1 MSEYIIKSYEEG
13 FIEKQV
19 EIGNEVIKDWQFFV
33 QTPAEQLKQTYS
45 ADDFDPETRI
55 YCFKG
60 EDMVGFLPAAVKG
73 VGEDKI
79 GFLRLPFVLAEH
91 EEAEDLLFERIVEIF
106 KKKGITKLQAVA
118 GEIWGKTLEQVKRW
132 DFKELEDSFAV
143 YELDVEKATDVDEVS
158 EEVVEFDQ
166 NRDLQQMVDIFVNS
180 FRMEKEVAEQNFQTI
195 KDYKGPFL
203 AHYIIHKENKIVAR
217 AFAYVPDEEK
227 PTVVS
232 QGNFYFTDESYKKLL
247 QDKLIK
253 AYKLAGIK
261 TVRAFIT
268 PQNQSQALKVIE
280 EMGFKLVCFTKL
292 FEKEI

>member
-19 EIGNEVIKDWQFFV
+19 EIGNEVIK
-33 QTPAEQLKQTYS
+33 
-45 ADDFDPETRI
+45 
-55 YCFKG
+55 CFKG

-180 FRMEKEVAEQNFQTI
+180 FEVAEQNFQTI